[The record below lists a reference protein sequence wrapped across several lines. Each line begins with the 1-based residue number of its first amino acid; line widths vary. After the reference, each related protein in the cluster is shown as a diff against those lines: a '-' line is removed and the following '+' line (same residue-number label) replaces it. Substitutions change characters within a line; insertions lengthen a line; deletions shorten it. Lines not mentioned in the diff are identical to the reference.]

1 MPAKVV
7 DASVIAAIV
16 FQESR
21 AVEAELLLKE
31 TDLCAP
37 TLLAYELTNV
47 ALKKARKDLNQAD
60 AIEQALLVALRLA
73 IRWIE
78 VSHVAVLRLAL
89 DTGLTT
95 YDASYLYLARSLDIP
110 LVTFDER
117 LRAASRHQSR
127 PQ

>member
-60 AIEQALLVALRLA
+60 AIEQALLVVVDHRMLG
-73 IRWIE
+73 
-78 VSHVAVLRLAL
+78 H
-89 DTGLTT
+89 GM
-95 YDASYLYLARSLDIP
+95 
-110 LVTFDER
+110 
-117 LRAASRHQSR
+117 
-127 PQ
+127 

>member
-16 FQESR
+16 FEEPR
-21 AVEAELLLKE
+21 AGEAELLLKE
-31 TDLCAP
+31 TDLFAP

-47 ALKKARKDLNQAD
+47 AQKKARKDLNQAD

-95 YDASYLYLARSLDIP
+95 YDASYLHLARSLDIP
-110 LVTFDER
+110 LVTFDAR
-117 LRAASRHQSR
+117 LRAVLQERF
-127 PQ
+127 PDI